1 MTESIED
8 YFSEANR
15 WQRDRTTQLLRDA
28 RRAWQ
33 VALSGVTVA
42 ALSLGTLLVLLPLK
56 RTEPYLIRVDAAD
69 GTVDVVPRYVPTMEL
84 PEAVTR
90 HLVTEYV
97 MARERYVAAFAESDY
112 RQVSAYH
119 SAAMNQSWSTLW
131 ARGNPDSPLNRY
143 SESTRLRVRVNA
155 VSFLKRVTGEPMT
168 VQVRFETGLTNMI
181 GAAEDRHQ
189 FVATLQASYIEPA
202 SDAETR
208 ALNPL
213 GFRVLE
219 YRREPETLNPPS
231 QLQTS
236 NNTTWIG
243 K

>member
-1 MTESIED
+1 MSEMTED
-8 YFSEANR
+8 YFAEAHR
-15 WQRDRTTQLLRDA
+15 WERDRTTLLRREA

-33 VALSGVTVA
+33 VALSGVTLA
-42 ALSLGTLLVLLPLK
+42 ALSLGTLLVMLPLK
-56 RTEPYLIRVDAAD
+56 RTEPYLIRVDAAA

-97 MARERYVAAFAESDY
+97 MARERYAPAFAEADY
-112 RQVSAYH
+112 RQVSAYQ
-119 SAAMNQSWSTLW
+119 SAAMNQALSTLW

-143 SESTRLRVRVNA
+143 SDRATLRVKVNA
-155 VSFLKRVTGEPMT
+155 VSFLKRVSGEPMI
-168 VQVRFETGLTNMI
+168 VQVRFETGLITMV

-189 FVATLQASYIEPA
+189 FVATLQASYTEPA
-202 SDAETR
+202 SEAETR

-219 YRREPETLNPPS
+219 YRRESETLTSPS
-231 QLQTS
+231 TSQTS
-236 NNTTWIG
+236 NNTTTIG